1 MWLRGHSPR
10 HIERDLNWVS
20 MKRAAR
26 AINSHA
32 LPPPRHLP
40 IVAAAARRQVI
51 TLDRALGRPRR
62 QTASSGTAPGEVDL
76 VSL

>member
-1 MWLRGHSPR
+1 MWLRGHSQK
-10 HIERDLNWVS
+10 HLERDPHSVS
-20 MKRAAR
+20 LKTAAR
-26 AINSHA
+26 ASNSHA

-62 QTASSGTAPGEVDL
+62 STASSGTAPGEVDL
-76 VSL
+76 ISL